1 LVLRDVAANDDA
13 QEDAMK
19 THQWLT
25 RVSVA
30 VGSMLVVSAASADEK
45 DRAASSQENAAP
57 FRAPTHAVELTIGT
71 GYAQG
76 VGNVGAQH
84 PTLTDVATAGG
95 AVQLGAGYRLTKN
108 LTLGVYGSGGMF
120 GRGDRVDTSA
130 SVYTATAGFEAGWH
144 FRPDQQLDPWVSL
157 GSGWRGYW
165 VSADQGTTALHGI
178 ELAKLQ
184 VGLDYRLTQ
193 GVAISPVLG
202 ADLSTFLTESAAG
215 ASGYQNVANP
225 NVNAFFFAGVQG
237 RFDIPTRSAP
247 QATASR

>member
-1 LVLRDVAANDDA
+1 VRGVAKNDGA
-13 QEDAMK
+13 LEDTMK
-19 THQWLT
+19 THLWLT
-25 RVSVA
+25 SVSFA
-30 VGSMLVVSAASADEK
+30 VGTMLVVSAASADEK
-45 DRAASSQENAAP
+45 DRAASAEGASNP
-57 FRAPTHAVELTIGT
+57 FRAPTHALELTIGT

-76 VGNVGAQH
+76 VGDIGAQQ
-84 PTLTDVATAGG
+84 PALSDVGTAGG
-95 AVQLGAGYRLTKN
+95 AVQLGAGYRLTPN

-120 GRGDRVDTSA
+120 GRGDKVDTSA
-130 SVYTATAGFEAGWH
+130 NVYTATAGFEAGWH

-165 VSADQGTTALHGI
+165 VSADQGTTTLHGL

-202 ADLSTFLTESAAG
+202 ADLSTFLTEKVAG
-215 ASGYQNVANP
+215 ANAYQNVSNP

-237 RFDIPTRSAP
+237 RFDIPTRSTP
-247 QATASR
+247 QTTASR